1 MIKNKHELLDSLIQP
16 TFTYLGR
23 CKKLPDRRPNGSELV
38 NGDVFTLDTK
48 EKRGKDTITI
58 SNEYVYIDNEWIE
71 LPDIPQPNNGMPD
84 DTETFVNEL
93 HDTTCKSSGVP
104 VEIIDSIDGD
114 FTSRVCDEIE
124 ELRYERDCLANK
136 IIDELCKVDGID

>member
-1 MIKNKHELLDSLIQP
+1 MIYNERKLLDSLIQP

-23 CKKLPDRRPNGSELV
+23 CEKLPDRRPNGSKLV

-58 SNEYVYIDNEWIE
+58 SNEYVYVDNEWID
-71 LPDIPQPNNGMPD
+71 LSDIPQLNNEITD
-84 DTETFVNEL
+84 DMSES
-93 HDTTCKSSGVP
+93 HDISMICGESSGIP
-104 VEIIDSIDGD
+104 VEMVKPRDND
-114 FTSRVCDEIE
+114 FAYRVCDENK
-124 ELRYERDCLANK
+124 ELIYEKDCLDDK